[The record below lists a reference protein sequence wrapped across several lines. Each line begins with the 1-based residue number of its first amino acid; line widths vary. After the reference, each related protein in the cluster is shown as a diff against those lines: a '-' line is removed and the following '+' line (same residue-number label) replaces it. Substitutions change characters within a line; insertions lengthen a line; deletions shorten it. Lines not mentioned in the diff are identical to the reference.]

1 MIKELSLS
9 PGERVRF
16 VSDIHFGHAKALV
29 REPEEL
35 KFLLEGCT
43 HLVVC
48 GDLSETRESPYQAEG
63 LENAPVFCACAPKP
77 ECSPSCWRAIMTQ
90 MRNSAC

>member
-16 VSDIHFGHAKALV
+16 VSDIHFGHAKALA

-43 HLVVC
+43 HLVYA
-48 GDLSETRESPYQAEG
+48 GT
-63 LENAPVFCACAPKP
+63 
-77 ECSPSCWRAIMTQ
+77 
-90 MRNSAC
+90 

>member
-43 HLVVC
+43 K
-48 GDLSETRESPYQAEG
+48 SNTRFSISVRTA
-63 LENAPVFCACAPKP
+63 
-77 ECSPSCWRAIMTQ
+77 S
-90 MRNSAC
+90 